1 LTIATPSPNKK
12 KAYLALAVTS
22 FVWGTTWVV
31 SKIGVGL
38 IHPVF
43 FSGIRQTCG
52 GSLFL
57 LYFIF
62 SGKFQWPTLK
72 QWVYILLMSLLLFL
86 LSNGFTV
93 WSMKYLNSGL
103 GAILGAIFPLFVAI
117 LDWIIGDKDRPN
129 WLSVVGLLLGLSG
142 VAIIFSHHFSDFF
155 DSSFRT
161 GIGLSL
167 LATLFWAIGTV
178 VTTRSVVKLNKYY
191 SLGWQM
197 FISGL
202 IMFVIANL
210 NGWSIPLA
218 TVPLKAYACIAY
230 MVVFGSIIAFA
241 AFIYTIT
248 HLPTTLASI
257 YAYINPIV
265 AVLLGHLILKE
276 ELSITLGIG
285 ALVTLAGVY
294 LVNRSFKKLIK
305 EQHDF
310 TE

>member
-1 LTIATPSPNKK
+1 MKAILRN
-12 KAYLALAVTS
+12 KAYFALFITS

-52 GSLFL
+52 GALFL
-57 LYFIF
+57 LYFII
-62 SGKFQWPTLK
+62 SGKAVWPNLK
-72 QWVYILLMSLLLFL
+72 EWGNILLMSLLLFL
-86 LSNGFTV
+86 LSNGLTV

-117 LDWIIGDKDRPN
+117 IDWIIGDKDRPN
-129 WLSVVGLLLGLSG
+129 WVSVVGLLLGFGG
-142 VAIIFSHHFSDFF
+142 VAIIFSNHFQDFF
-155 DSSFRT
+155 NSSFRT
-161 GIGLSL
+161 GILLSL
-167 LATLFWAIGTV
+167 FATLFWAIGTV
-178 VTTRSVVKLNKYY
+178 VTTRNTIKLNRYY

-197 FISGL
+197 FISGI
-202 IMFVIANL
+202 IMFVIAQIK
-210 NGWSIPLA
+210 GWSIPFA
-218 TVPLKAYACIAY
+218 EVPLKAYACIAY

-257 YAYINPIV
+257 YAYLNPIV

-294 LVNRSFKKLIK
+294 LVNRGYKKIIK
-305 EQHDF
+305 EQKGF

>member
-1 LTIATPSPNKK
+1 MKSILRN
-12 KAYLALAVTS
+12 KAYFALFITS

-43 FSGIRQTCG
+43 FSAIRQTCG
-52 GSLFL
+52 GALFL
-57 LYFIF
+57 LFFIF

-72 QWVYILLMSLLLFL
+72 QWAYIFLMSLLLFL

-117 LDWIIGDKDRPN
+117 IDWIIGDKDRPN
-129 WLSVVGLLLGLSG
+129 WISLVGLFLGLGG
-142 VAIIFSHHFSDFF
+142 VAIIFSHHFQDFF

-161 GIGLSL
+161 GIWLSL

-178 VTTRSVVKLNKYY
+178 ITTRSTIKLNRYY

-197 FISGL
+197 LISGL
-202 IMFVIANL
+202 IMFVVSEL
-210 NGWSIPLA
+210 NGWSVPLA
-218 TVPLKAYACIAY
+218 EVPLKAYACIAY
-230 MVVFGSIIAFA
+230 MVVFGSIIAFV

-257 YAYINPIV
+257 YAYMNPIV
-265 AVLLGHLILKE
+265 AVILGHFILGE
-276 ELSITLGIG
+276 ELSISLGLG

-294 LVNRSFKKLIK
+294 LVNRSFKKIMK
-305 EQHDF
+305 EQEAF
-310 TE
+310 AE